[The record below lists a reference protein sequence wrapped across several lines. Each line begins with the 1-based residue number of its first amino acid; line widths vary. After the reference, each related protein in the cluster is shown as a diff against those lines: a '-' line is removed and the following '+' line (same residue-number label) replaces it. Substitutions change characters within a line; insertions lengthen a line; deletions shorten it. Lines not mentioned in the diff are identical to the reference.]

1 MTKKLNVKSFLKE
14 KVFYVVLFITLC
26 VMGVTAIIT
35 SKNGLEKNKQETN
48 LKIEGNKEVAQNQE
62 NSQIE
67 YKDAE
72 LVKDVTTNNTEE
84 VIEEFATEERKEKSI
99 ETSATPS
106 ELFINPVIN
115 GVVTRNYDITP
126 RINEEQTSAVVYKGI
141 DIEVAPGADVKSIAD
156 GKVVDAGKGDSK
168 EGYYVV
174 VEHEDGFT
182 STYANLAED
191 LEVAVGDSIAQ
202 GTNLGKVGNTIQNNP
217 SDRVSEDY
225 LLFHMEK
232 SKQPINPTEYI
243 NGLNVE

>member
-1 MTKKLNVKSFLKE
+1 MTKKLNIKSFLKE
-14 KVFYVVLFITLC
+14 KRFYVILFISLC
-26 VMGVTAIIT
+26 VMGVAAIIT
-35 SKNGLEKNKQETN
+35 SKNGVENNKQETN
-48 LKIEGNKEVAQNQE
+48 LKIEQNKEIAQNQE
-62 NSQIE
+62 NSQTD

-72 LVKDVTTNNTEE
+72 LVKDVETDK
-84 VIEEFATEERKEKSI
+84 VEEFAVEESEDKSV

-126 RINEEQTSAVVYKGI
+126 RINEEKTSAVVYKGI
-141 DIEVAPGADVKSIAD
+141 DIETVLGAEVKSIAD
-156 GKVVDAGKGDSK
+156 GKVIDAGKGDSK

-182 STYANLAED
+182 STYANLDED
-191 LEVAVGDSIAQ
+191 LEVSVGDSVTQ
-202 GTNLGKVGNTIQNNP
+202 GTTLGKVGNTIQNNP
-217 SDRVSEDY
+217 DDRVSEEY

-232 SKQPINPTEYI
+232 SKEPINPIEYI